1 MNSEKFQKVRQL
13 YGDISIEN
21 TLKLLIRCKI
31 LFGSRYAL
39 LDLFQRV
46 FIYEND
52 LESKAPYL
60 KTLES
65 AEKVVIKAE
74 QIKGSQKFKNLKG
87 KPIYFMGE
95 DLVSKIY

>member
-1 MNSEKFQKVRQL
+1 M

-46 FIYEND
+46 FSFEND
-52 LESKAPYL
+52 IEQKSPYL
-60 KTLES
+60 KTLET

-74 QIKGSQKFKNLKG
+74 QIKGTQKFKNLKG
-87 KPIYFMGE
+87 KPIYLRGE
-95 DLVSKIY
+95 ELVSKVYQ